1 MFREICT
8 FNPFSFYSLSL
19 WVQLPTL
26 LFDDDVFLSFFGTC
40 LWLWTL
46 SPVFLVLRDYPMR
59 LCSAAPTVPPT
70 SELMGNVSPLLNT
83 PTEQERKK
91 KERKTVGIIRYWIV
105 WPLTALL
112 IFPASS
118 SPSSNPHYVTS
129 VCYLGP
135 QLCLRRE
142 LLLILFFSFYH
153 QCEWLKM
160 DYQLIYIYQIKEK
173 DCSSIIVI
181 KSGL

>member
-40 LWLWTL
+40 LWLWTQ

-83 PTEQERKK
+83 PTEQEKK
-91 KERKTVGIIRYWIV
+91 KKKKKNLWHHT
-105 WPLTALL
+105 LL
-112 IFPASS
+112 DRMTPDSA
-118 SPSSNPHYVTS
+118 PN
-129 VCYLGP
+129 L
-135 QLCLRRE
+135 LR
-142 LLLILFFSFYH
+142 LFFTQLQSSLCNKCVLFRPPIMPQKRIIINIVFFFLSSVWMTKKWIISLYIFIKLKKKIVH
-153 QCEWLKM
+153 QL
-160 DYQLIYIYQIKEK
+160 
-173 DCSSIIVI
+173 
-181 KSGL
+181 